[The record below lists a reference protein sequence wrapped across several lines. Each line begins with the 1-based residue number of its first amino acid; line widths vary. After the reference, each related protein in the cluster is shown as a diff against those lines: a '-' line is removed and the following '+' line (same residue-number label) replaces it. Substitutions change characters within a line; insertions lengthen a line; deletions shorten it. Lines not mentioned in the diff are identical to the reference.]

1 MRKSPGALLAVALL
15 CAGPASAQPEA
26 PSEGKRREVVR
37 VVRLESRNFPIEVS
51 SPDLVQN
58 RALMETAERV
68 WRLGAVVLL
77 PLEDGKTRLR
87 VRWIQV
93 PPGTPPPP
101 VDYPMRLQLAGA
113 DKIWVIDV
121 WGEIAPADR
130 ALARSVASAYAQA
143 VAWDGAQPPVGQE
156 LARPP
161 FWLAEGMAAR
171 LTEARKEEWAEVLAR
186 FHRTQT
192 LPPLAEIQDWD
203 GPGPT
208 RMDAHLRQ
216 AVCYWLGRI
225 VARTPVESRTLRLW
239 LQAVRTDP
247 QARYWDKPE
256 AESWWR
262 QSALE
267 RLPSELPL
275 LSWEQTAAR
284 IREAIHFPA
293 RLKGERESRI
303 ISLMDMPDSP
313 AAFDDPQAWREVS
326 GALAQIRA
334 QSHWLWIYVIDKYD
348 AALGAWALGQNQ
360 DYRLRLA
367 EALILQERMNGV
379 VTGSSDLLDWVTV
392 NFPASAADPDWVDFR
407 ALADAIE
414 RARPGRGSLPRQR
427 GIE

>member
-1 MRKSPGALLAVALL
+1 MRSFLGAILVLLALLPQAP
-15 CAGPASAQPEA
+15 PAQGQ
-26 PSEGKRREVVR
+26 SEDRRREAIR
-37 VVRLESRNFPIEVS
+37 VSRLTSRTLPIEVS
-51 SPDLVQN
+51 SPDLAQN

-68 WRLGAVVLL
+68 WRLGALVLL
-77 PLEDGKTRLR
+77 PLEDGKSRLR
-87 VRWIQV
+87 IRWVQV
-93 PPGTPPPP
+93 PAGTPPPP
-101 VDYPMRLQLAGA
+101 VEYPVELQLAGTE
-113 DKIWVIDV
+113 KIWVVDV
-121 WGEIAPADR
+121 WGDIAPADR
-130 ALARSVASAYAQA
+130 TLARSVASAYAQA
-143 VAWDGAQPPVGQE
+143 VAWDGAMPRPGQE
-156 LARPP
+156 LARAP
-161 FWLAEGMAAR
+161 FWLVEGMAVR
-171 LTEARKEEWAEVLAR
+171 LTESRKEEWAEVLAR
-186 FHRTQT
+186 CHRTQT
-192 LPPLAEIQDWD
+192 LPGLTEIQEWD
-203 GPGPT
+203 SPGST

-303 ISLMDMPDSP
+303 LSLMDMPDSP
-313 AAFDDPQAWREVS
+313 AALEDPQAWREVS
-326 GALAQIRA
+326 GALARLRA

-348 AALGAWALGQNQ
+348 AALGAWTLGNKPE
-360 DYRLRLA
+360 YRLRLA

-392 NFPASAADPDWVDFR
+392 NFPASTADPDWVDFR
-407 ALADAIE
+407 DLVDALE